1 MQQQPALS
9 SAFAIKLALRL
20 RQMTFQR
27 SLLSIPNIPQRVCCQ
42 LWALISEKEKVEVKS
57 SQIIN
62 PPTHMEMAI
71 MLNVSRETVTRVF
84 QKLQGR
90 EIVRKNGTKK
100 LEVLQVQL
108 LGELAEGGI
117 EL

>member
-1 MQQQPALS
+1 
-9 SAFAIKLALRL
+9 
-20 RQMTFQR
+20 
-27 SLLSIPNIPQRVCCQ
+27 
-42 LWALISEKEKVEVKS
+42 
-57 SQIIN
+57 
-62 PPTHMEMAI
+62 MEMAI